1 MRSRVPNSVMAL
13 RGRPQPLVPSR
24 GPSGARRLRTAQR
37 DFPGGREGRD
47 ALCGIVFG
55 PAGHPRVPG
64 AARVRSGA
72 VDSRPEFQNPLPAR
86 DERRQAEPLPPGE
99 QLPDRGGGAWDRTD
113 PDLPST
119 RGRAGARS
127 RRALRG
133 SSAQWRRT
141 ARGRTRDASGISPTA
156 WTARSSRCPVC
167 RFTPVGSTS
176 CCGPPRWSRT
186 AAVDR
191 SSYHVWLCMDILGQ
205 ARLVPWISVDD
216 LCRGVTCDARC
227 HSDCRGAAWGLR
239 ARRRR
244 ALRCPPPFATIRV
257 G

>member
-1 MRSRVPNSVMAL
+1 VDRLALGGFELRNVTFLVVAKDAMPFVELSSDRQGILGFPVPLAFGAVRWTRDRNFKIRFPRATNAGKPNLCL
-13 RGRPQPLVPSR
+13 RGNSYPIVAGVL
-24 GPSGARRLRTAQR
+24 GTAPIQ
-37 DFPGGREGRD
+37 
-47 ALCGIVFG
+47 I
-55 PAGHPRVPG
+55 
-64 AARVRSGA
+64 S
-72 VDSRPEFQNPLPAR
+72 
-86 DERRQAEPLPPGE
+86 
-99 QLPDRGGGAWDRTD
+99 
-113 PDLPST
+113 ST

-205 ARLVPWISVDD
+205 ARLVPWISVM
-216 LCRGVTCDARC
+216 TF
-227 HSDCRGAAWGLR
+227 AAE
-239 ARRRR
+239 
-244 ALRCPPPFATIRV
+244 
-257 G
+257 